1 VRVAC
6 VIGVLFTIALAGCY
20 GSTEPATNIGLDS
33 ATLNAQGKANNGP
46 AQAWFKYWSP
56 NLFGSD
62 RTTPKRS
69 LPAGASGP
77 FSERVNG
84 LERGIEYRFQ
94 LCGNDAGKAA
104 VCAPSRSFETLG
116 GDRVVGSGTG
126 SSGTNTASLT
136 IDARSGPT
144 GRGPRGEVHG
154 TSSQGGNID
163 DGIVDCLTVS
173 GNTATVGFHW
183 LVSTGDQFYD
193 QDAFVRVVDTGVAG
207 QDTAHFTITSERQDC
222 SQYVAGQPQ
231 FHGDF
236 TVTDA
241 PAAAN

>member
-1 VRVAC
+1 
-6 VIGVLFTIALAGCY
+6 VIGVLLTIALAGCY
-20 GSTEPATNIGLDS
+20 GSTEPATNVGLDS

-46 AQAWFKYWSP
+46 AQAWFVYWSP
-56 NLFGSD
+56 SFVNSE

-69 LPAGASGP
+69 LPAEASGP
-77 FSERVNG
+77 FSERISG
-84 LERGIEYRFQ
+84 LERGIEYRFK
-94 LCGNDAGKAA
+94 LCGNDAGKGP
-104 VCAPSRSFETLG
+104 VCAQTRSFDTLG

-126 SSGTNTASLT
+126 SNGSNTASLT

-144 GRGPRGEVHG
+144 GRGARGEVHA

-163 DGIVDCLTVS
+163 DGQVYCLTVS
-173 GNTATVGFHW
+173 GNTATVGFHY
-183 LVSTGDQFYD
+183 LVSSGDLFYE
-193 QDAFVRVVDTGVAG
+193 QNAFIRVVDTGVAG

-241 PAAAN
+241 PAPPD